1 MRIAA
6 RTDIGHQR
14 AENQDS
20 YRAGRQSDDTVWAA
34 VCDGMGGAK
43 GGKVASTIATATMEE
58 WFLEHIDAAQSAEEL
73 RQCII
78 ESIRLANSAIYTTA
92 MDNEALTGMGTTVA
106 CIVARGG
113 EMQVAHVGDSR
124 VYLLRN
130 GVMRQL
136 TRDHSVVQKLLED
149 GSITEQEAFYHPKRN
164 IITRVLGV
172 EDDVL
177 VDWMRVPVQEGDVAL
192 LCSDGLSTYVPD
204 AEIEHVL
211 VTESFYDAPD
221 ALIEKAL
228 DVGGVDNITV
238 LLVQMQQTE
247 EENG

>member
-6 RTDIGHQR
+6 KTDIGHQR
-14 AENQDS
+14 SENQDS

-43 GGKVASTIATATMEE
+43 GGKVASTIASATLEE
-58 WFLEHIDAAQSAEEL
+58 WFIEHIDDTRTAEDVRE
-73 RQCII
+73 CMV
-78 ESIRLANSAIYTTA
+78 EGIRLANSAIYATS
-92 MDNEALTGMGTTVA
+92 MDNADLSGMGTTVV
-106 CIVARGG
+106 CVVVRGD

-124 VYLLRN
+124 VYLLRD
-130 GVMRQL
+130 GVMRLL
-136 TRDHSVVQKLLED
+136 TRDHSIVQQLLED
-149 GSITEQEAFYHPKRN
+149 GSITEQEAFNHPKRN
-164 IITRVLGV
+164 ILTRVLGV
-172 EDDVL
+172 DDDVL
-177 VDWMRVPVQEGDVAL
+177 VDWMRVPVREGDIAL

-211 VTESFYDAPD
+211 NTTSFYEMPD

-228 DVGGVDNITV
+228 DAGGVDNVTV
-238 LLVQMQQTE
+238 LLVKKQETE

>member
-6 RTDIGHQR
+6 KTDIGHQR
-14 AENQDS
+14 SENQDS
-20 YRAGRQSDDTVWAA
+20 YRAGRQSDDTVWAV

-43 GGKVASTIATATMEE
+43 GGKVASTIATATLEE
-58 WFLEHIDAAQSAEEL
+58 WFLEHIDCAESAED
-73 RQCII
+73 
-78 ESIRLANSAIYTTA
+78 IRECMVGGIQLANSAIYTTSL
-92 MDNEALTGMGTTVA
+92 DNGDLSGMGTTVV
-106 CIVARGG
+106 CIVMRGE

-124 VYLLRN
+124 VYLLRD
-130 GVMRQL
+130 GVMRLL
-136 TRDHSVVQKLLED
+136 TRDHSIVQQLLED
-149 GSITEQEAFYHPKRN
+149 GSITEQEAFSHPKRN

-172 EDDVL
+172 EEDVL
-177 VDWMRVPVQEGDVAL
+177 VDWMRVPVREGDIAL

-211 VTESFYDAPD
+211 TSTPFYEMPD

-228 DVGGVDNITV
+228 DAGGVDNVTV
-238 LLVQMQQTE
+238 LLVKKQETE